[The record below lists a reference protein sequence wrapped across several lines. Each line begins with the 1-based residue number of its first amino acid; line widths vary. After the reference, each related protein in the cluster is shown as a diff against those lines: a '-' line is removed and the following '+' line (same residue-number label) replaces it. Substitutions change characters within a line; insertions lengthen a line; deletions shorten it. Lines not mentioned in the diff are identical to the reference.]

1 MDPCPV
7 LVGRQR
13 ELSAL
18 RNLLDAE
25 GGVAIVSGE
34 AGIGKSRLVREFA
47 SEASQRGGG
56 RIVLWAR
63 PEEVAQPGPYA
74 LIVDLL
80 ESIAERGS
88 AAVKTEVRALVSEL
102 TRTDADGQRPAP
114 APRAV
119 AAEVRG
125 LVAQLGKPPLIVLED

>member
-7 LVGRQR
+7 LVGREQ
-13 ELSAL
+13 EMATLQS
-18 RNLLDAE
+18 LLDAG

-47 SEASQRGGG
+47 AIAEKSG
-56 RIVLWAR
+56 RIVLWGR

-80 ESIAERGS
+80 ESIAGAGSPRTKAEARGLVNDLTPPS
-88 AAVKTEVRALVSEL
+88 APT
-102 TRTDADGQRPAP
+102 QRQMPTT
-114 APRAV
+114 RAV
-119 AAEVRG
+119 AAEIRG
-125 LVAQLGKPPLIVLED
+125 LLTQGRSGSLLI